1 MYLTEARSTMG
12 VAELG
17 LTGAVIDVT
26 PDEEYI
32 ATAVTLEDLG
42 FPAIWLSGGRLERL
56 EQVLAVLEATGSAQ
70 VGTSIIAANQ
80 FGPGAVLDLYRQA
93 EAAHPGR
100 LVLGLGGAHGPRPLS
115 VLGDYLDRLSAVPP
129 GSQVL
134 AALGQRMLGL
144 ARDRTGGAL
153 PILVTPDYTASARAE
168 LGDAVLA
175 VEQLVVLEEDP
186 ARARAHAAALLRF
199 MRTIPGYP
207 ENFKRMGYTDDD
219 ISEPSDRLIDGLVA
233 WGDAAAIA
241 QRVTEHRRAGAD
253 HVAVMLVN
261 PADSP
266 DSWGSLAQALLGSDI
281 SDHAAGKGAK

>member
-1 MYLTEARSTMG
+1 MG

-26 PDEEYI
+26 PDEGYI
-32 ATAVTLEDLG
+32 ATAVMLEELG
-42 FPAIWLSGGRLERL
+42 FPAVWLSGGGLERL
-56 EQVLAVLEATGSAQ
+56 EQVLAVLEATRAVQ
-70 VGTSIIAANQ
+70 VGTSIIAADQ
-80 FGPGAVLDLYRQA
+80 FGPAAVIELYRQA

-129 GSQVL
+129 QSRML
-134 AALGQRMLGL
+134 AALGQRMLGV

-153 PILVTPDYTASARAE
+153 PVLVTPDYTASARAV
-168 LGDAVLA
+168 LGGAVLA
-175 VEQLVVLEEDP
+175 VEQLVVPEEDP
-186 ARARAHAAALLRF
+186 ARARGHAAALLRF

-207 ENFKRMGYTDDD
+207 ENFRRMGYTDDD
-219 ISEPSDRLIDGLVA
+219 IAGLSDRLVDGLFA

-241 QRVTEHRRAGAD
+241 RRVAEHRQAGAD

-261 PADSP
+261 TDEARDG
-266 DSWGSLAQALLGSDI
+266 WGSLAQALLGSEV
-281 SDHAAGKGAK
+281 SERAAERGAR

>member
-1 MYLTEARSTMG
+1 MG

-26 PDEEYI
+26 PGAEYI
-32 ATAVTLEDLG
+32 ATAVMLEELG
-42 FPAIWLSGGRLERL
+42 FPAIWLSGGGLERL
-56 EQVLAVLEATGSAQ
+56 EQVLAVLEATRAVQ
-70 VGTSIIAANQ
+70 VGTSIIAADQ
-80 FGPGAVLDLYRQA
+80 FGPDAVLELYRQA

-115 VLGDYLDRLSAVPP
+115 VLGDYLDRLSAVPQ
-129 GSQVL
+129 GSRML
-134 AALGQRMLGL
+134 AALGQRMLGV

-153 PILVTPDYTASARAE
+153 PVLVTPAYTASARAV
-168 LGDAVLA
+168 LGGAVLA

-186 ARARAHAAALLRF
+186 ARARGHAAALLRF

-207 ENFKRMGYTDDD
+207 ENFRRMGYTDDD
-219 ISEPSDRLIDGLVA
+219 ISELSDRLIDGVVA

-241 QRVTEHRRAGAD
+241 ERVAEHRRAGAD

-261 PADSP
+261 TDEARDG
-266 DSWGSLAQALLGSDI
+266 WGSLAHALLGSGI
-281 SDHAAGKGAK
+281 SDPAAGRGAR